1 MKQYT
6 VIFEC
11 NLPMRIMTNISANN
25 GKEVI
30 KKIENNEIKDFHFQ
44 TIDTF
49 KDLKEIRI
57 INGEKE
63 WVKKVE
69 KKRNT

>member
-11 NLPMRIMTNISANN
+11 NLTMRIMTNISANS

-30 KKIENNEIKDFHFQ
+30 EKIENNEIKDFHFQ